1 MHSFINEINFIL
13 QLYFFNKN
21 INTNNNNSSTYMIH
35 FFFFLRMTGLLHLSS
50 MKALRQE
57 WWTTSTSTHSREINK
72 SLDSSSIKIP
82 ITTSQNKNF
91 LQLDSISES
100 SIYQKTSSTF
110 VLLLTIYLNDRIG
123 ETNKKT
129 WSTFYHHLQHKSLI
143 ETQ

>member
-1 MHSFINEINFIL
+1 MHSSSMKLISYCNYIFLIKISILIIIIL
-13 QLYFFNKN
+13 QH
-21 INTNNNNSSTYMIH
+21 IWST

-110 VLLLTIYLNDRIG
+110 VLLTTPWGLRNLLLEREREWVVRG
-123 ETNKKT
+123 WPAMRKKG
-129 WSTFYHHLQHKSLI
+129 
-143 ETQ
+143 